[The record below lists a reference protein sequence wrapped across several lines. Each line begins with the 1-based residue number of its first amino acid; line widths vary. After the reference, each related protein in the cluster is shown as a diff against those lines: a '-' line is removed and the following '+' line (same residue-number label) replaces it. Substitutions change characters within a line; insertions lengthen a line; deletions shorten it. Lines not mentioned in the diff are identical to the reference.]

1 MGVLGFSGHYVVAA
15 AVEEEWVRSVLP
27 HGDLIAPLGAEFL
40 VALGARLGRHPDSL
54 DLVAAADGLEGAPE
68 LLTEAAPTD
77 HPRAARAQLHREQ
90 VRVFGDD
97 RGEVVATL
105 GRGLAGRLEV
115 SLEVAPGA
123 RGGGLAPRALLDLRR
138 IAGPGEPLFGQ
149 TSPANTAS
157 VRTLL
162 AAGFEPIGAEVLFY
176 AHRPRD

>member
-15 AVEEEWVRSVLP
+15 AVEEAWVRSQLP
-27 HGDLIAPLGAEFL
+27 AGDLIAPLGPEFL

-54 DLVAAADGLEGAPE
+54 DLVLAADGLDGLPS
-68 LLTEAAPTD
+68 LLAERNAGGHA
-77 HPRAARAQLHREQ
+77 RAARAQAHREQ
-90 VRVFGDD
+90 VGVFGDA
-97 RGEVVATL
+97 RGDVVATL

-115 SLEVAPGA
+115 SLEVAVGA
-123 RGGGLAPRALLDLRR
+123 RGGGLATEALLDLRR

-162 AAGFEPIGAEVLFY
+162 AAGFRPIGAEVLFF